1 MEAMKE
7 KRRIHDLD
15 DMLERP
21 MKLVAALVLLSGLS
35 PAQPSRALEQRVI
48 AAVKQVDVSKLDVK
62 LPRMR
67 FDAWLQKQ
75 IGSVPITW
83 ESNDCGEQDGFAQRT
98 DIPLCGQA
106 SATLLDGRN
115 VTVMIGVGT
124 LQKGI
129 QGPPGVW
136 FLAVEQR
143 TSTHLSD
150 LSKFLEL
157 PK

>member
-1 MEAMKE
+1 METVQE
-7 KRRIHDLD
+7 DGRIHDLD
-15 DMLERP
+15 DMLERS

-48 AAVKQVDVSKLDVK
+48 AAAKQVDVSKLDVK
-62 LPRMR
+62 LRRMR

-75 IGSVPITW
+75 IGSVLITW
-83 ESNDCGEQDGFAQRT
+83 ESNDCGEQDGFTQRT

-106 SATLLDGRN
+106 SATLPDGRN

-136 FLAVEQR
+136 FLAVEQK

-150 LSKFLEL
+150 LPRFLTAL
-157 PK
+157 K

>member
-1 MEAMKE
+1 HGDSRDDSHREVDRENLPPETSGPMVALVTLAQRDRFQDHDQQRQSHRELRKQVVKCNREREMEAMKQ

-48 AAVKQVDVSKLDVK
+48 AAAKQVDVSKLDVK
-62 LPRMR
+62 LSRMR

-83 ESNDCGEQDGFAQRT
+83 ESN
-98 DIPLCGQA
+98 
-106 SATLLDGRN
+106 
-115 VTVMIGVGT
+115 
-124 LQKGI
+124 
-129 QGPPGVW
+129 
-136 FLAVEQR
+136 
-143 TSTHLSD
+143 
-150 LSKFLEL
+150 
-157 PK
+157 